1 MPFADL
7 RSFTK
12 FSESKLPYDVVFA
25 LEHLNHQLRHDLD
38 QPLRMGIGI
47 HAGPAIVGEMG
58 YLAETTITAIGD
70 NINTALRLETITKE
84 FTMQAVISAQGGERA
99 GADLSAFEIR
109 QVTVRGRS
117 EPMAV
122 HLIPD
127 ARSLAAARCPNNG
140 ANGSA

>member
-1 MPFADL
+1 M
-7 RSFTK
+7 SH
-12 FSESKLPYDVVFA
+12 A

-47 HAGPAIVGEMG
+47 HAGPAIVGKMG
-58 YLAETTITAIGD
+58 YSAATTITAIGD
-70 NINTALRLETITKE
+70 TVNTASRLETMTKE
-84 FTMQAVISAQGGERA
+84 FTMQAVISARVGERA
-99 GADLSAFEIR
+99 GADLSAFKIR

-127 ARSLAAARCPNNG
+127 ARSLASGPPPLPRRKRVRVKAPG
-140 ANGSA
+140 